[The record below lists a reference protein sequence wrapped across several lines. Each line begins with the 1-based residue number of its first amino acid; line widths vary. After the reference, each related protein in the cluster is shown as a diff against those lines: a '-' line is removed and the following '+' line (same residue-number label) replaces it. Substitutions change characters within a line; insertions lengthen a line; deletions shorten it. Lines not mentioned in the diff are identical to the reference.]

1 MLSRSN
7 AYAAQ
12 CGGEPPGN
20 RLEWQDCAPRE
31 RTVIALWLTLTV
43 AQAAEDFADR
53 LYLFGDIHAHTGAS
67 GDGGSS
73 DMGSCVRASDGE
85 PAVCGAVSEI
95 GDKAIENGLDFMA
108 TVDHVTSVA
117 ATTTPENFEQVFA
130 WVNELNAPD
139 EGFITLP
146 GAEIFV
152 ELPDGQELGH
162 RSLLFFGTSDSLLD
176 VEMGELQPS
185 GSESNVVE
193 NCAVLTSFMAGLE
206 AKYGPVLLIPHHPGV
221 DKPMATNWSCHDP
234 RWAPVVEAYSEHG
247 SSFDASAGFDAPWS
261 GFVPSG
267 TVRAALDPDGYG
279 HRLGLVGGSDNH
291 DTHPGDVCRKDTVLD
306 HHPYGAGLT
315 GVVLDSID
323 SPGRAEIHEAF
334 TARRT
339 FTTTGPQLPVWVEVH
354 AEGADPVGMG
364 EMLEINAA
372 VDVTVEVQ
380 LPEADAWT
388 VQSVRV
394 LTPEDALLM
403 TSISLGEW
411 SLTIPFEELP
421 AYLLVDV
428 AIDGELWF
436 DTPCDDGGVNDVE
449 HIWTSPTWIV
459 STVAD
464 DADDDGFSE
473 TDGDCDDTNPFVY
486 PGAPE
491 ACLIP
496 GADHDCDGIRSGADP
511 DCEDT
516 DTAEIEEE
524 VEESDTG
531 RVPEREPLEIERPPK
546 EASKEDGGCSVSSA
560 AASRSWWALA
570 MVVLFRR
577 RPDGRKG

>member
-1 MLSRSN
+1 
-7 AYAAQ
+7 
-12 CGGEPPGN
+12 
-20 RLEWQDCAPRE
+20 
-31 RTVIALWLTLTV
+31 
-43 AQAAEDFADR
+43 
-53 LYLFGDIHAHTGAS
+53 
-67 GDGGSS
+67 
-73 DMGSCVRASDGE
+73 MGTCVRASDGA
-85 PAVCGAVSEI
+85 PAVCGAVSDI
-95 GDKAIENGLDFMA
+95 GTKAIENGLDFMA

-117 ATTTPENFEQVFA
+117 ATTTTENFEHVFA
-130 WVNELNAPD
+130 WVNELNAPE

-162 RSLLFFGTSDSLLD
+162 RSLLFFGTPDSLID

-247 SSFDASAGFDAPWS
+247 SSFDAAAGFDAPWS

-267 TVRAALDPDGYG
+267 TVRAALDPDGYA

-291 DTHPGDVCRKDTVLD
+291 DTNPGGVCHKDTVLD

-315 GVVLDSID
+315 GVVVDAIER
-323 SPGRAEIHEAF
+323 PGRAELYEAF

-339 FTTTGPQLPVWVEVH
+339 FTTTGPQLPVWVDVQ
-354 AEGADPVGMG
+354 AAGSDTVGMG
-364 EMLEINAA
+364 ELLEIDQAR
-372 VDVTVEVQ
+372 DVTVRVQ
-380 LPEADAWT
+380 LPEDDAWT
-388 VQSVRV
+388 VQSVRI
-394 LTPEDALLM
+394 LTPMDALPM
-403 TSISLGEW
+403 TSTSLGVW
-411 SLTIPFEELP
+411 SHTIPFPELP
-421 AYLLVDV
+421 AYLMVDV
-428 AIDGELWF
+428 SIDGGRWF
-436 DTPCDDGGVNDVE
+436 DVPCNDGGVNDVE

-464 DADDDGFSE
+464 DADEDGFSE

-491 ACLIP
+491 ACSIP
-496 GADHDCDGIRSGADP
+496 GADHDCDGLRSGADP
-511 DCEDT
+511 DCIDT
-516 DTAEIEEE
+516 DTGEMEDEIA
-524 VEESDTG
+524 ESDSG
-531 RVPEREPLEIERPPK
+531 GVPEREPVEIERPAK
-546 EASKEDGGCSVSSA
+546 TSSKSGGGCSVSS
-560 AASRSWWALA
+560 SRRTPSWWIVCL
-570 MVVLFRR
+570 MICFSFRR
-577 RPDGRKG
+577 HERMIA